1 MDLQELQEAMV
12 GAEGH
17 REVAGQRGALVVV
30 GLRLA
35 PSAQEVTAVL
45 LLLAVVEVVDTTVE
59 VEAPLVVEAEVLR
72 LLQLELHHL
81 GIISLQLVMVQLP

>member
-45 LLLAVVEVVDTTVE
+45 LLLVVVEVVDTMVE
-59 VEAPLVVEAEVLR
+59 VEAPLVVEVGVPL